1 MLGRYSTFYATI
13 LSGIILGGSALSS
26 SAYAQSGLLVND
38 RFSNLFIH
46 DLAPSEPENQ
56 NSSPDNASPVL
67 DRMETALSESVD
79 GIATIEEVSGRLNN
93 FFRRHVSALSEKT
106 RSFIADNTQGINIVE
121 TPLTRSS
128 GQLSKLMQTIETG
141 EYGSALPEE
150 FGGPQGFSLLR
161 LMNYY
166 TCVGAIIASI
176 ANDKVVI
183 NLKEKPVTFTLNG
196 KPYRPNQVVVL
207 DGVICEDPLYGK
219 INSRTWKYDETTG
232 SGGFDL
238 NGMIINRYTPVIK
251 GGSLFFKSQPG
262 SVYDWRI
269 RVEESYVE
277 SILSVG
283 PRRYD
288 GTDPF
293 IPVVSGTEL
302 PPLPKQMF
310 DTDPG
315 NPDTV
320 WSRGLT
326 HRLYANGK
334 GIKIIRVFER
344 GVGLLGPEHPWL
356 QESENSCIDILFKDY
371 FPTDFSNFPTEQEG
385 WCLGRCKKPM
395 IANSR

>member
-1 MLGRYSTFYATI
+1 MVGRYSTFFATI
-13 LSGIILGGSALSS
+13 LGGIVLGCSVLSS
-26 SAYAQSGLLVND
+26 NVFAQPGLLVND
-38 RFSNLFIH
+38 RFGNLFIH
-46 DLAPSEPENQ
+46 DLAPTEPDDQ

-67 DRMETALSESVD
+67 DRMETALSEAVD
-79 GIATIEEVSGRLNN
+79 GIATKKEIADRLNN

-106 RSFIADNTQGINIVE
+106 LAFIEDNTQGIDIVE
-121 TPLTRSS
+121 VPLTRSTK
-128 GQLSKLMQTIETG
+128 QLASLMQTIETG

-166 TCVGAIIASI
+166 SCVGAIIAAI
-176 ANDKVVI
+176 KNDNVVI

-196 KPYRPNQVVVL
+196 KPYQTNQVVVL
-207 DGVICEDPLYGK
+207 DGIVCEDPLYGK
-219 INSRTWKYDETTG
+219 INSRSWKYDKSSG

-251 GGSLFFKSQPG
+251 GGSLYFKSLPG

-269 RVEESYVE
+269 RVEEAYVE
-277 SILSVG
+277 SILSIG

-293 IPVVSGTEL
+293 IPVVAGTEL

-310 DTDPG
+310 DTDPR
-315 NPDTV
+315 NPDSV

-334 GIKIIRVFER
+334 GIKIIRVRER
-344 GVGLLGPEHPWL
+344 GVGLLDDEHPWL

-371 FPTDFSNFPTEQEG
+371 FPTDFSDFPTEQEG